1 MIRRP
6 PRSTLFPYTTLFRSP
21 QYSSPS
27 PCRPGGDA
35 RSSSVRDLGKGAE
48 YHRRPVRRALI
59 TGIGGQD
66 GSLLAELLLE
76 QGYDVYGV
84 VRRAT
89 TAYENLAP
97 IRDRIELIQ
106 ADLLGPLSLVT
117 ALEDCR
123 PHEVYNL
130 ASVSFVPASWEEPV
144 QTAEFAAVGATA
156 LP

>member
-35 RSSSVRDLGKGAE
+35 RSSSVRDLLKGAE

-66 GSLLAELLLE
+66 GSLLAELLLD
-76 QGYDVYGV
+76 QGYDVYRV
-84 VRRAT
+84 VRRAA
-89 TAYENLAP
+89 TAYENRAP
-97 IRDRIELIQ
+97 IRARIELRQ
-106 ADLLGPLSLVT
+106 ADLRGPLSVVK
-117 ALEDCR
+117 ALDDSR
-123 PHEVYNL
+123 PPEVH
-130 ASVSFVPASWEEPV
+130 
-144 QTAEFAAVGATA
+144 
-156 LP
+156 